1 MTTRE
6 IDRSSW
12 REELDSFSRQHE
24 GWIVSVTMRTA
35 TGDVA
40 VAAHDVPLHGVSPA
54 SPSSDDIAI
63 SVGSSRTILTHEVH
77 EPIAVQME
85 LTEDEADRALIIH
98 GNDGTTTTIEFRS
111 PMRPEEV
118 DGIPAREPL

>member
-1 MTTRE
+1 MTIRE
-6 IDRSSW
+6 IARRAW
-12 REELDSFSRQHE
+12 REKLDTFSRQHE
-24 GWIVSVTMRTA
+24 GWIVSITMRTA
-35 TGDVA
+35 SGDVA

-54 SPSSDDIAI
+54 SPSSEDIAI
-63 SVGSSRTILTHEVH
+63 SVGSSRTLLTHEVH

-85 LTEDEADRALIIH
+85 LTADEADRALIIH

-118 DGIPAREPL
+118 DGVPAREPH

>member
-1 MTTRE
+1 MTIRE
-6 IDRSSW
+6 IARRSW
-12 REELDSFSRQHE
+12 REELDTFSRQHE
-24 GWIVSVTMRTA
+24 GWIVSITMRTA
-35 TGDVA
+35 SGDVA

-54 SPSSDDIAI
+54 SPSSEDIAI
-63 SVGSSRTILTHEVH
+63 SVGSSRTLLTHEVH

-85 LTEDEADRALIIH
+85 LTADDADRALIIH

-118 DGIPAREPL
+118 DGVPAREPH

>member
-1 MTTRE
+1 MTIRE
-6 IDRSSW
+6 IARRSW
-12 REELDSFSRQHE
+12 REELDTFSRQHE
-24 GWIVSVTMRTA
+24 GWIVSITMRTA
-35 TGDVA
+35 SGDVA

-54 SPSSDDIAI
+54 SPSSEDIAI
-63 SVGSSRTILTHEVH
+63 SVGSSRTLLTHEVH

-85 LTEDEADRALIIH
+85 LTADEADRALIIH

-118 DGIPAREPL
+118 DGVPAREPR